1 MKVLYDIK
9 EMLEDELKKTCKQE
23 KFGPSDLDE
32 MYKMVDIIK
41 DIETIEAMK
50 MSEME
55 GYSGANGYSY
65 ANASMMGYPEPWPY
79 SYEGQN
85 SSRDGGYSG
94 ARGGYSGARGRD
106 SMGRFTSRD
115 SSYDRG
121 YSGHS
126 KEQMLETLK
135 MHMAE
140 ARDENERDSYRRAIE
155 QLSR

>member
-55 GYSGANGYSY
+55 GYAGNYSY
-65 ANASMMGYPEPWPY
+65 ANSNMMGYPESWPY
-79 SYEGQN
+79 SYSAQN

-94 ARGGYSGARGRD
+94 ARGGYSGERGRD
-106 SMGRFTSRD
+106 SMGRFASRD
-115 SSYDRG
+115 SSYERG
-121 YSGHS
+121 YSGHT
-126 KEQMLETLK
+126 KEQMIESLK

-140 ARDENERDSYRRAIE
+140 ARDDNEREQYRRAIE